1 MTRYST
7 TDEVREAAEKGAAAD
22 YAKHLPV
29 HTDPDGQTWQWD
41 LNPYCT
47 QGARSCWQ
55 RGFDGAPA
63 YSWERDLAWD
73 FQYQR
78 GAAAARIVNAN
89 KEPT

>member
-1 MTRYST
+1 MARFNST
-7 TDEVREAAEKGAAAD
+7 NEVISAAESAARGD
-22 YAKHLPV
+22 YEKHKTI
-29 HTDPDGQTWQWD
+29 HTDPDGKTWQVD

-63 YSWERDLAWD
+63 KSWEGDVRWD

-78 GAAAARIVNAN
+78 GAAAARII
-89 KEPT
+89 KEKT